1 MRIGVVMRLLARHT
15 ATVIMT
21 VTGDVTVSLSTGAR
35 FMDLLIDRWTL
46 QLIDSLALV
55 EHRHISISHERAV
68 SGNLATYL
76 RVGVVSSRVEGQ
88 KSSRLP
94 GCRKMLENRQRGSN
108 RGVNLIWKLG
118 TVLGG
123 GGKISTAR
131 GTFAQDWGY
140 HESGQLKTSS
150 ETCSLILYDKLSAG
164 MTSGNYCP

>member
-1 MRIGVVMRLLARHT
+1 MTLFNNWANLMRIGVVMRLLARHT

-55 EHRHISISHERAV
+55 EHRHISISHERAA

-118 TVLGG
+118 TVWGG
-123 GGKISTAR
+123 VKFQQPEAR
-131 GTFAQDWGY
+131 LHRIEGI
-140 HESGQLKTSS
+140 TSLVS
-150 ETCSLILYDKLSAG
+150 
-164 MTSGNYCP
+164 

>member
-1 MRIGVVMRLLARHT
+1 MTLFNNWANLMRIGVVMRLLARHT

-55 EHRHISISHERAV
+55 EHRHISISHERAA

-118 TVLGG
+118 TVWGV
-123 GGKISTAR
+123 KFQQPEAR
-131 GTFAQDWGY
+131 LHRIEGI
-140 HESGQLKTSS
+140 TSLVS
-150 ETCSLILYDKLSAG
+150 
-164 MTSGNYCP
+164 